1 MGPGSA
7 TLTPRGWGL
16 LATAGALA
24 LCGFLFGIREL
35 YPVAAAAAVLVFGAR
50 IWVAGRTW
58 DLRVSRF
65 VRPSR
70 VPAGSDVRVDLTIR
84 NHDTRRSPVVAVD
97 DRFPGAGRR
106 ARFILA
112 PLEPGE
118 TRVGSYRLSGSRRG
132 MFEIGPLE
140 LELNDPFGLA
150 RVTRGGCPESVLS
163 VHPRFD
169 RITPRSI
176 STNSDRDR
184 RMPLPVLGRG
194 GDEFYGLREYQPG
207 DDPRQVH
214 WVSTAR
220 FDELMIR
227 QPENVWRGRLTV
239 AVDLRST
246 VHRHGTFEP
255 ALSAA
260 ASVALAGLRAGLH
273 VRLVTTTGVSTGFG
287 PAGLHEATILDAL
300 AVAEPHAGTSLAES
314 LRLDR
319 RAGALTVITTD
330 AASRGDLAFVSMSG
344 GQDRAT
350 LVTFGSPEL
359 AGGPVAETGTS
370 RVRRVHVPSGSSFRT
385 AWEGAPC

>member
-1 MGPGSA
+1 MESGGA
-7 TLTPRGWGL
+7 ALTRRGWCVL
-16 LATAGALA
+16 VAAAGMALGA
-24 LCGFLFGIREL
+24 FLFGVREL
-35 YPVAAAAAVLVFGAR
+35 YPLAAAAGVLVFGAR

-58 DLRVSRF
+58 DLRVARY

-70 VPAGSDVRVDLTIR
+70 VPAGSDVRVDLSIR
-84 NHDTRRSPVVAVD
+84 NHDTRRSPVIAVD
-97 DRFPGAGRR
+97 DRFAGAGRR
-106 ARFILA
+106 ARFALA

-118 TRVGSYRLSGSRRG
+118 SRVGSYRLSGSRRG

-150 RVTRGGCPESVLS
+150 KVTRGGCPESVLS
-163 VHPRFD
+163 VHPNFERV
-169 RITPRSI
+169 TPRSI

-184 RMPLPVLGRG
+184 RVPLPVLGRG
-194 GDEFYGLREYQPG
+194 GDEFYGLREYQVG

-214 WVSTAR
+214 WTSTAR

-239 AVDLRST
+239 AVDVRSA

-255 ALSAA
+255 VLSAA
-260 ASVALAGLRAGLH
+260 ASIALAGLRAGLH
-273 VRLVTTTGVSTGFG
+273 VRLVTTAGLNTGFG

-300 AVAEPHAGTSLAES
+300 AVAEPHGGATMAEG

-330 AASRGDLAFVSMSG
+330 GASRADLAFVAMCG

-350 LVTFGSPEL
+350 LVTFGSPDL
-359 AGGPVAETGTS
+359 RSPVADAGGA
-370 RVRRVHVPSGSSFRT
+370 RIRRVHVPAGSSFRA